1 MGESSDPGRG
11 AAADAPSDYLGARSD
26 PPPRPPPCPN
36 SNQAPG
42 LRGGGDSRFVLQIR
56 PRTSGEISARPGGE
70 RTAASRD
77 KRDAWGRYQT
87 GAPPPKQ
94 LAHPSPAAPGAA
106 AWRGLAQNPPSLGA
120 HCVAP
125 HTPSAPRS
133 PTCTLPPVE
142 HNSGLAC
149 KMASKCISKKS
160 KREPVSRSACR
171 DRASHAGCVRVR
183 VYVFWGT
190 RVLVQMPR
198 VGVLRTWLRVRPGGD
213 GSPRARVPRS
223 DHISVLVC
231 PRTQAQGSRAPR
243 LQGSALARRRPGGA
257 WLHVGPQSAHAQS
270 LCCRRLLLR
279 AAAEWQLAGRLG
291 CPLGSPGAGGG
302 GKSEG
307 RRRDPAAAAGDRDAR
322 ARDERPCP
330 APGSAL
336 RLRGRAGTPARPPA
350 RSLPPSLPPPSSQAL
365 PPPGSRGWRTEAFQT
380 WAERA
385 RARSGGCGDLGIGHL
400 EATSG
405 RARRLPPA
413 LGSC

>member
-1 MGESSDPGRG
+1 MPGEDTRLAHLPPSNSPTPRRQRRG
-11 AAADAPSDYLGARSD
+11 
-26 PPPRPPPCPN
+26 
-36 SNQAPG
+36 Q
-42 LRGGGDSRFVLQIR
+42 
-56 PRTSGEISARPGGE
+56 RPGGG
-70 RTAASRD
+70 RPRIRPVSALTA
-77 KRDAWGRYQT
+77 WLHT
-87 GAPPPKQ
+87 LPLHPAPLP
-94 LAHPSPAAPGAA
+94 APSPPWNTTRDSRAK
-106 AWRGLAQNPPSLGA
+106 WLANAFP
-120 HCVAP
+120 
-125 HTPSAPRS
+125 
-133 PTCTLPPVE
+133 
-142 HNSGLAC
+142 
-149 KMASKCISKKS
+149 KKT

-190 RVLVQMPR
+190 HVLVQMPR

-307 RRRDPAAAAGDRDAR
+307 RGRDPAVAAGDRDAR

-336 RLRGRAGTPARPPA
+336 RLRGRAGTPARPLAP
-350 RSLPPSLPPPSSQAL
+350 SLPPSLPPPSSQAL